1 MDGQLG
7 TVGADENDD
16 LQQVAGSV
24 GPEHEPPV
32 RVLPDVLDSQGV
44 LERMEHVVVSDVV
57 TSGCVVDFHTGL
69 LYYVIA
75 DVGV

>member
-1 MDGQLG
+1 MDDHLG

-16 LQQVAGSV
+16 LQQIAGSV

-44 LERMEHVVVSDVV
+44 LERMEHLVVSDAV
-57 TSGCVVDFHTGL
+57 TSGCSVDLHTGL

-75 DVGV
+75 KVGV